1 MPANVCV
8 PDVFD
13 VWMSVYVFYSKKVMK
28 NDYLILEWE
37 TRWNVYAIL
46 EPRHWHKA
54 SIEYK
59 PSIHIRWH
67 SHKPVAVFS
76 YKIFRCK
83 TRDRV
88 QGFSPWI
95 WLEVKRCQGPD
106 ESSLMKRDFTCRGL
120 AATLL
125 CSCFI
130 AAAPASSDNSPIS
143 RVAGALST
151 EKAGVYNACL
161 GVAFMLM
168 LPQAL
173 CFFPPKGFYLTLLNP
188 KYEFTMLLFSTKSSE
203 AFTSNHHWSS
213 SKAQHKSI

>member
-1 MPANVCV
+1 MCLNVL
-8 PDVFD
+8 D

-37 TRWNVYAIL
+37 TRWNVHAIL

-59 PSIHIRWH
+59 PSIYIKWH
-67 SHKPVAVFS
+67 SHKPVAVFT

-106 ESSLMKRDFTCRGL
+106 ESSLMISPGGGWPPHYCVL
-120 AATLL
+120 ASLQPLRQILT
-125 CSCFI
+125 I
-130 AAAPASSDNSPIS
+130 PQYPH
-143 RVAGALST
+143 VEGAMST
-151 EKAGVYNACL
+151 EKAGVYNTCL
-161 GVAFMLM
+161 GVTFMLM

-188 KYEFTMLLFSTKSSE
+188 KYEFTMLLFSTKPSE
-203 AFTSNHHWSS
+203 SFTSNHHWSS

>member
-1 MPANVCV
+1 MIFGALTRKSVVKISLLYAWKRYVCLN
-8 PDVFD
+8 VFD

-37 TRWNVYAIL
+37 TRWNVHAIL

-125 CSCFI
+125 CSFHCGGSGKFWQFPNI
-130 AAAPASSDNSPIS
+130 PCG
-143 RVAGALST
+143 RCH
-151 EKAGVYNACL
+151 VYREGRCL
-161 GVAFMLM
+161 
-168 LPQAL
+168 
-173 CFFPPKGFYLTLLNP
+173 
-188 KYEFTMLLFSTKSSE
+188 
-203 AFTSNHHWSS
+203 
-213 SKAQHKSI
+213 